1 MKKNI
6 KQYVTLGTVVVLS
19 AFVANSVAAQETE
32 TSEVSTPE
40 LVQPVAP
47 TTSISEVQHKSGN
60 SSEVTVQ
67 PRTVET
73 TVKDQSSTE
82 DAISGVQPKS
92 DNSSEVTVQPRTV
105 ETTVKDRSSTAEETP
120 VLEKN
125 NVTLTGGGENVTNEL
140 KDKFT
145 SGDFTAVIKYNQSS
159 EKGLQALFGISNSKP
174 GQQNSYV
181 DVFLRDNGELGME
194 ARDTSSNKNHLVSR
208 PASVWGKYKQEAVTN
223 TVAVVADSVKK
234 TYSLYANGTKV
245 VEKKV
250 DNFLSIK
257 DIKGI
262 DYYMLGGVKR
272 AGKTA
277 FGFNGTLENIKFF
290 NSALDEETVKKMTTN
305 AVTGHLIYTA
315 NDTTGSNYFRIPVLY
330 TFSNGRVFS
339 SIDARYGGTH
349 DFLNKINI
357 ATSYSDDN
365 GKTWTK
371 PKLTLAF
378 DDFAPVPL
386 EWPREVGG
394 RDLQISGGATYIDS
408 VIVEKNNKQVLMF
421 ADVMPAG
428 VSFREAT
435 RKDSGYKQID
445 GNYYLKLKKQGDT
458 DYNYTIRENGTV
470 YDDRTNRPTEFS
482 VDKNFG
488 IKQNGNYLTVE
499 QYSVSFENNKK
510 TEYRNGTQVHMN
522 IFYKDALFKVVP
534 TNYIAYISS
543 NDHGE
548 SWSAPTLL
556 PPIMGLNRNAPYL
569 GPGRGIIESS
579 TGRILIPSYTG
590 KESAFIYS
598 DDNGASWKVKVVPLP
613 SSWSAEAQFVELS
626 PGVIQ
631 AYMRTNNGK
640 IAYLTSKD
648 AGTTWSAPEYLN
660 FVSNP
665 SYGTQLSIIN
675 YSQLIDGKKAVILS
689 TPNSTNGRKHG
700 QISIGLINDDNTID
714 WRYHHDVDYS
724 NYGYS
729 YSTLTELPNH
739 EIGLM
744 FEKFDSW
751 SRNELHMK
759 NVVPYITFKIEDL
772 KKN

>member
-73 TVKDQSSTE
+73 TVKD
-82 DAISGVQPKS
+82 P
-92 DNSSEVTVQPRTV
+92 
-105 ETTVKDRSSTAEETP
+105 SSTAEETP

-145 SGDFTAVIKYNQSS
+145 SGDFTVVIKYNQSS

-194 ARDTSSNKNHLVSR
+194 ARDTSSNKNHLVTR

-250 DNFLSIK
+250 DNFLNIK

-290 NSALDEETVKKMTTN
+290 NSALDEETIKKMTTN

-378 DDFAPVPL
+378 DDFAPAPL
-386 EWPREVGG
+386 EWPRDVGG

-458 DYNYTIRENGTV
+458 DYNYTIREHGTV

-648 AGTTWSAPEYLN
+648 AGTTWSAPEYLK

>member
-32 TSEVSTPE
+32 TSEVSTPK

-47 TTSISEVQHKSGN
+47 TTPISEVQP
-60 SSEVTVQ
+60 T
-67 PRTVET
+67 
-73 TVKDQSSTE
+73 
-82 DAISGVQPKS
+82 S

-105 ETTVKDRSSTAEETP
+105 ETTVKDPSSTAEETP

-125 NVTLTGGGENVTNEL
+125 NVTLTGGGENVTKEL

-145 SGDFTAVIKYNQSS
+145 SGDFTVVIKYNQSS

-194 ARDTSSNKNHLVSR
+194 ARDTSSNKNNLVSR

-250 DNFLSIK
+250 DNFLNIK

-408 VIVEKNNKQVLMF
+408 VIVEKKNKQVLMF

-445 GNYYLKLKKQGDT
+445 GNYYLKLRKQGDT

-470 YDDRTNRPTEFS
+470 YDDRTNRPT
-482 VDKNFG
+482 
-488 IKQNGNYLTVE
+488 
-499 QYSVSFENNKK
+499 
-510 TEYRNGTQVHMN
+510 
-522 IFYKDALFKVVP
+522 
-534 TNYIAYISS
+534 
-543 NDHGE
+543 
-548 SWSAPTLL
+548 
-556 PPIMGLNRNAPYL
+556 
-569 GPGRGIIESS
+569 
-579 TGRILIPSYTG
+579 
-590 KESAFIYS
+590 
-598 DDNGASWKVKVVPLP
+598 
-613 SSWSAEAQFVELS
+613 
-626 PGVIQ
+626 
-631 AYMRTNNGK
+631 
-640 IAYLTSKD
+640 
-648 AGTTWSAPEYLN
+648 
-660 FVSNP
+660 
-665 SYGTQLSIIN
+665 
-675 YSQLIDGKKAVILS
+675 
-689 TPNSTNGRKHG
+689 
-700 QISIGLINDDNTID
+700 
-714 WRYHHDVDYS
+714 
-724 NYGYS
+724 
-729 YSTLTELPNH
+729 
-739 EIGLM
+739 
-744 FEKFDSW
+744 
-751 SRNELHMK
+751 
-759 NVVPYITFKIEDL
+759 
-772 KKN
+772 